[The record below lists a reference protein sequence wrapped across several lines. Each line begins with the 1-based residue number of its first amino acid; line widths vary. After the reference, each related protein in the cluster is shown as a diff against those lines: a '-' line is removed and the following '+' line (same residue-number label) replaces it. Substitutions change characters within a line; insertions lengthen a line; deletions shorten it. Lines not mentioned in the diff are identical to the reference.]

1 MDIKDEGICRFCLN
15 TFAGRSIGRHLTAC
29 QVKKQRDRE
38 AMKGKK
44 TVPIYHLKLWG
55 YKPYW
60 LHIEMQATAKLTD
73 LDRFLRQIWLEC
85 CGHLSQFTING
96 VRYTAAGDDG
106 DWWDTESQPLNVQLK
121 KVLYVKETF
130 EYEYDFGSTTLL
142 AGQVYAQREG
152 FLKDKVRILARN
164 NPPKFECAT
173 CAGEAT
179 RLCIECDRLYCD
191 SCLAGHGHDEEMT
204 LPVVNS
210 PRMGICGYEGE
221 GDFDDFKLEI

>member
-1 MDIKDEGICRFCLN
+1 MNIKDEGICRFCLN

-29 QVKKQRDRE
+29 QVKKQKDRE
-38 AMKGKK
+38 DMKGKK
-44 TVPIYHLKLWG
+44 TDPIYHLKLWG

-85 CGHLSQFTING
+85 CGHLSQFTINDI
-96 VRYTAAGDDG
+96 RYTAAGDDRDWG
-106 DWWDTESQPLNVQLK
+106 DMESQPLNVQLK
-121 KVLYVKETF
+121 KVLYIKETF
-130 EYEYDFGSTTLL
+130 EYEYDFGSTTIL

-164 NPPKFECAT
+164 NPPKFSCAG

-179 RLCIECDRLYCD
+179 QICQECNDVYCAKCLKRH
-191 SCLAGHGHDEEMT
+191 SCGAEMT
-204 LPVVNS
+204 LPIVNS
-210 PRMGICGYEGE
+210 PRVGVCGYEGE
-221 GDFDDFKLEI
+221 GDFDHFSV